1 MSRKQ
6 QDKGRLG
13 PFVPLLKETLASPA
27 WRKTSHGARSLY
39 VCLKMRYSSNLHNNG
54 RLWVSQRDAAREI
67 GSGSNQIARWF
78 RELQHYGFIAQ
89 AVYGAPVVV
98 GYSGAYKANEVRR
111 DPQGREVFPLPL
123 VGRDGST
130 ARIAVVITGVPR
142 AGRDDGYEPPAQP
155 APPYPMQRYEPAEPK
170 SASPPPR
177 PQPDATETKRII
189 ATIAPRDER
198 DCGIV
203 FEGSYK
209 VQFGQVHVYSADG
222 KSLGSLPVGPD
233 DDVESVARKLLR
245 DKLGGN
251 FSDFYGTIRYPK
263 LSIH

>member
-1 MSRKQ
+1 MSL
-6 QDKGRLG
+6 DD
-13 PFVPLLKETLASPA
+13 PA
-27 WRKTSHGARSLY
+27 KIAEALEQ
-39 VCLKMRYSSNLHNNG
+39 LE
-54 RLWVSQRDAAREI
+54 AERERRI
-67 GSGSNQIARWF
+67 D
-78 RELQHYGFIAQ
+78 EKVAQ
-89 AVYGAPVVV
+89 GKAVYENPIVV
-98 GYSGAYKANEVRR
+98 GYARVAERIANEVRR
-111 DPQGREVFPLPL
+111 DAQGREIYSRPFT
-123 VGRDGST
+123 GRDGNT
-130 ARIAVVITGVPR
+130 QRIDAIITGVPR
-142 AGRDDGYEPPAQP
+142 AGRDDGFELPPAQP
-155 APPYPMQRYEPAEPK
+155 APFPVQRYEPAETK
-170 SASPPPR
+170 SSLPPR
-177 PQPDATETKRII
+177 SAAQPDATETKRVI